1 MAYIN
6 NNSMQSA
13 MPVAGAAPTGA
24 IDGAM
29 DENQLKAMLANLS
42 DEELD
47 EYLSLMTQDYEGENA
62 MMDEQMATADALRET
77 ATPEG
82 RQAGGMYHAAN
93 PLEHLGAVAGR
104 GLGEYKARD
113 ANEQRRALGD
123 DKSEALKLMMRG
135 ISGR

>member
-1 MAYIN
+1 MDYIN

-24 IDGAM
+24 LDGEM
-29 DENQLKAMLANLS
+29 DENQLKAMLANMS

-47 EYLSLMTQDYEGENA
+47 EYLSLMTQDYEGENVI
-62 MMDEQMATADALRET
+62 MDEQMASANALRDM

-82 RQAGGMYHAAN
+82 RTAGGMYHAAN
-93 PLEHLGAVAGR
+93 PLEHLATGLGR
-104 GLGEYKARD
+104 GMGSLQERD
-113 ANEQRRALGD
+113 VNKGRRELGD